1 MKVLIPIFIFFTILS
16 CKTKD
21 TSLMSN
27 LSNKS
32 EQLKISDC
40 PKGITCTVEV
50 LKNKTYTIET
60 DSMKKI
66 YPKIVDGEDIVIKY
80 TYSVDNPNNY
90 ADGNQSET
98 LHFIITKDMETT
110 FKDKELQKVKL
121 LFGKN
126 CFCRDIFGFYTVDEG
141 IFTINNL
148 NGKSV
153 IDIEFTIPKLG
164 ERQFLKKVQLIL
176 E

>member
-16 CKTKD
+16 CKTKE

-32 EQLKISDC
+32 ELKINDC

-60 DSMKKI
+60 DSMDKI

-98 LHFIITKDMETT
+98 LHFIITKDLETT

-126 CFCRDIFGFYTVDEG
+126 CFCRDIFGFYKVEIGAFNIT
-141 IFTINNL
+141 
-148 NGKSV
+148 KSNSKSI

-164 ERQFLKKVQLIL
+164 ERQFSKKVHLIL